1 MAERISL
8 LHTLDSVKSQTVR
21 INGKPW
27 KILSNQLKM
36 LNQVKPAFR
45 KESWTIKKGEKI
57 HIRKERCNTSLP
69 RTHSIQEE
77 HCVCR
82 LPED

>member
-1 MAERISL
+1 MAARIFL
-8 LHTLDSVKSQTVR
+8 LHSLDSVKSQTVE

-45 KESWTIKKGEKI
+45 KKSWTIKKGKKNT
-57 HIRKERCNTSLP
+57 HKERKM
-69 RTHSIQEE
+69 
-77 HCVCR
+77 
-82 LPED
+82 